1 MEHSQN
7 LCVTLWQQ
15 WYLVGR
21 ASSHRL
27 CEGRRCW
34 SAPPPCHND
43 GFPKQLFKKTILI
56 QRRIRKGFG
65 MFPFLR
71 VQISPVLCSSW
82 LRSGAHQETL
92 HRDQLLQATDASS
105 PRKKGQND
113 HARFTLVLWGF
124 FVSCFVFFF
133 LTDFFPSIQ
142 LGQKCLRF
150 KQLKE
155 RPSLQVPSC
164 FGTEFCSWLKFF
176 SFQNTNGHFSWK
188 SGIWPGKEAKCENTA
203 ENSMLFFR
211 VVQPAPLMRDHRSL
225 DS

>member
-1 MEHSQN
+1 MLERTP
-7 LCVTLWQQ
+7 TL
-15 WYLVGR
+15 
-21 ASSHRL
+21 
-27 CEGRRCW
+27 
-34 SAPPPCHND
+34 P
-43 GFPKQLFKKTILI
+43 
-56 QRRIRKGFG
+56 QRRLSKTALQENNINSAKDQKR
-65 MFPFLR
+65 LR
-71 VQISPVLCSSW
+71 HVPVSLSADLACPVQQLAALRRAPRNAAPGPAAPGNGCLVPTQERPKRPCTFYISV
-82 LRSGAHQETL
+82 
-92 HRDQLLQATDASS
+92 
-105 PRKKGQND
+105 
-113 HARFTLVLWGF
+113 VGF
-124 FVSCFVFFF
+124 FCFLFCFFF